1 MTSQVIAAMRPAA
14 EHGGTPTLKEIVMRP
29 ILFLAFAA
37 FGAFSLYA
45 MWAVGYVGIWQAGMA
60 SVGAWQLLVDFVITS
75 FILLGFIARDAKA
88 TGRTV
93 WPYALITL
101 AAGSFGPLL
110 YLLLAPRESGAR
122 LSREATA

>member
-1 MTSQVIAAMRPAA
+1 
-14 EHGGTPTLKEIVMRP
+14 MRP

-60 SVGAWQLLVDFVITS
+60 SIGAWQLLVDFIITS

-110 YLLLAPRESGAR
+110 YLLLSPREAAPRLG
-122 LSREATA
+122 REATA

>member
-1 MTSQVIAAMRPAA
+1 
-14 EHGGTPTLKEIVMRP
+14 MRP

-60 SVGAWQLLVDFVITS
+60 SIGAWQLLVDFIITS

-88 TGRTV
+88 TGRAV

-110 YLLLAPRESGAR
+110 YLLLAPRGSGAR
-122 LSREATA
+122 LGREATA

>member
-1 MTSQVIAAMRPAA
+1 
-14 EHGGTPTLKEIVMRP
+14 MRP
-29 ILFLAFAA
+29 ILFLVFAA

-60 SVGAWQLLVDFVITS
+60 SIGAWQLLVDFIITS

-88 TGRTV
+88 RGRTV

-110 YLLLAPRESGAR
+110 YLLLAPRESGAP
-122 LSREATA
+122 LGREATA